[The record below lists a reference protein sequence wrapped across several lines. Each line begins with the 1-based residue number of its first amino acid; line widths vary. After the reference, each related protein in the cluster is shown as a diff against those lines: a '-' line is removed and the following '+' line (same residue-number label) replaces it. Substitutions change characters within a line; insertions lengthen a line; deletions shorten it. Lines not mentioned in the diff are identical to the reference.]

1 MFFLIRILFSA
12 CVLIRFPEQKFHSLQ
27 NTVPFLD
34 IFFLRSLKR
43 AWVTMA
49 VDAKVMDHV
58 RNNRQKPLVD
68 RPGVSVTVSVSYSL
82 VNADDVLLPYGN
94 TFEIFITVLEVY
106 P

>member
-1 MFFLIRILFSA
+1 MLPFFPRNLLFRFQLLTEHAVFYCEFFPCQIMFFLIRILFSA

-34 IFFLRSLKR
+34 IFFLQSLKR

-58 RNNRQKPLVD
+58 RNNRKEPLV
-68 RPGVSVTVSVSYSL
+68 
-82 VNADDVLLPYGN
+82 N
-94 TFEIFITVLEVY
+94 
-106 P
+106 